1 MSSPW
6 TATIKSDRT
15 QDGRFVLHPASPF
28 KVGVEI
34 EIDLDTKGIR
44 KMKVKST
51 QEAFESEVIFT
62 TDGKNFFPTEMLE
75 L

>member
-1 MSSPW
+1 MSPW

-15 QDGRFVLHPASPF
+15 LDERFVLHPGSPF
-28 KVGVEI
+28 KVGSEI
-34 EIDLDTKGIR
+34 EVDLDTKATR
-44 KMKVKST
+44 KLRTKST
-51 QEAFESEVIFT
+51 NAEFESEIVFT